1 MTPEQKRAVTE
12 RILAAW
18 IERPDLRLGQTLV
31 VAAERA
37 KADLFFV
44 PDSEIAE
51 MVETTVLGPP
61 A

>member
-1 MTPEQKRAVTE
+1 MG
-12 RILAAW
+12 LAW

-51 MVETTVLGPP
+51 MVETAVLGPP

>member
-1 MTPEQKRAVTE
+1 MTPEQKRAVAE

-18 IERPDLRLGQTLV
+18 TERPDLRLGQMLV

-37 KADLFFV
+37 KVDLFFAH
-44 PDSEIAE
+44 DSEIAE